1 MLSHLR
7 VASFATIQE
16 ISLSFDGGLTVIT
29 GETGAGKS
37 LLVDALSLIAGQKPR
52 NLSVRPGSSEAVVE
66 AFFSPL
72 SSPIPEALSEILTP
86 DDDIVIRRLISSN
99 GRLRQTVNGQAVS
112 TSQLSSLVLQL
123 FDLVGQGESLRMSDG
138 ENHRQFLD
146 EYAGTSSLAS
156 EYERL
161 RREILSKRRERLEI
175 LERKAN
181 LDRSLSE
188 IRERHEDAHLLSGR
202 PGEFEELSATLSA
215 QLNLQEILQSSG
227 RAYQML
233 SEDEESVL
241 VHIGRIS
248 GEIDHILGFDPA
260 AQIFRERL
268 GEAREILK
276 DLAGEL
282 RHYQEGL
289 ELDPGQLE
297 TLESRFSL
305 YRRLAQKY
313 HVRPEELVNFL
324 EESEGEDPG
333 EVDRELEAFDQE
345 ISHLH
350 ARLLEVGKEISAKR
364 KKTAGSFSEA
374 VKESLRR
381 LRIDH
386 PSFSVSMVP
395 YEGDLGG
402 AYGPEQVEFLFSAN
416 PGMPEKPLGQV
427 ASGGETSRV
436 LLAITRVLAD
446 KDPVPTLIFDE
457 IDSGIG
463 GEVGEVLGDL
473 LREIGQTR
481 QVISIT
487 HLHQVARKGDRHIL
501 VEKVS
506 DQGGTTS
513 RAFFVEGE
521 ERVREIARMLG
532 GEKIS
537 PSALSIARDLLRFS

>member
-1 MLSHLR
+1 MLLHLR
-7 VASFATIQE
+7 VASFATIRE
-16 ISLSFDGGLTVIT
+16 ISLSFDKGLTVIT

-52 NLSVRPGSSEAVVE
+52 NLSVRPGSSEAIVE
-66 AFFSPL
+66 ASFTPL
-72 SSPIPEALSEILTP
+72 FSPIPDALSEIITP
-86 DDDIVIRRLISSN
+86 DDDIVIRRLISPN

-112 TSQLSSLVLQL
+112 TSQLSSLVLHL
-123 FDLVGQGESLRMSDG
+123 FDLVGQGESLRMSGG
-138 ENHRQFLD
+138 ENHRSFLD
-146 EYAGTSSLAS
+146 EYAGTSFLSS
-156 EYERL
+156 DYERL

-181 LDRSLSE
+181 LDRSLSDL
-188 IRERHEDAHLLSGR
+188 RERQEDAQLLSGR

-241 VHIGRIS
+241 VRLGRIS

-260 AQIFRERL
+260 AQVFQERL

-289 ELDPGQLE
+289 EIDPGQLE

-313 HVRPEELVNFL
+313 HVRPEEIVNFL
-324 EESEGEDPG
+324 AESGGGDP
-333 EVDRELEAFDQE
+333 EAIDRELEIFDQE
-345 ISHLH
+345 VSSLH
-350 ARLLEVGKEISAKR
+350 ERLLEVGKELSARR
-364 KKTAGSFSEA
+364 KTMAGSFAAA

-386 PSFSVSMVP
+386 PSFTVSLVP

-402 AYGPEQVEFLFSAN
+402 AYGPERVEFLFSAN
-416 PGMPEKPLGQV
+416 PGMPDRPLGQV

-436 LLAITRVLAD
+436 LLAITRALAD

-487 HLHQVARKGDRHIL
+487 HLHQVARKGEHHIL

-506 DQGGTTS
+506 ENEETTS

-521 ERVREIARMLG
+521 DRVREIARMLG

-537 PSALSIARDLLRFS
+537 PSALSIARDLLNPP

>member
-1 MLSHLR
+1 MLLHLR
-7 VASFATIQE
+7 VASFATIRE
-16 ISLSFDGGLTVIT
+16 ISLSFDRGLTVIT

-66 AFFSPL
+66 ASFSPL
-72 SSPIPEALSEILTP
+72 SSPIPENLSEILTP
-86 DDDIVIRRLISSN
+86 DDDIVIRRLISPN

-123 FDLVGQGESLRMSDG
+123 FDLVGQGESLRMSGG

-156 EYERL
+156 DYERL
-161 RREILSKRRERLEI
+161 RREILAKRRERLEI

-188 IRERHEDAHLLSGR
+188 LRERQEDAHLLSGR

-215 QLNLQEILQSSG
+215 QLNLQEILQSAG

-241 VHIGRIS
+241 VHLGRIS

-260 AQIFRERL
+260 LQIFQERL
-268 GEAREILK
+268 GESREILK

-282 RHYQEGL
+282 RQYQEGL

-313 HVRPEELVNFL
+313 HVRPEELVTFL
-324 EESEGEDPG
+324 DESGGGDP
-333 EVDRELEAFDQE
+333 ESIDRELESFDQE
-345 ISHLH
+345 ISRLH
-350 ARLLEVGKEISAKR
+350 GRLLEVGKELSARR
-364 KKTAGSFSEA
+364 KKTAGSFAEA

-386 PSFSVSMVP
+386 PSFTVSMLP
-395 YEGDLGG
+395 CEGDLGG

-436 LLAITRVLAD
+436 LLAITRALAD

-487 HLHQVARKGDRHIL
+487 HLHQVARKGGHHIL

-506 DQGGTTS
+506 DKADTTS

-521 ERVREIARMLG
+521 DRVREIARMLG

-537 PSALSIARDLLRFS
+537 PSALSIARDLLSPS